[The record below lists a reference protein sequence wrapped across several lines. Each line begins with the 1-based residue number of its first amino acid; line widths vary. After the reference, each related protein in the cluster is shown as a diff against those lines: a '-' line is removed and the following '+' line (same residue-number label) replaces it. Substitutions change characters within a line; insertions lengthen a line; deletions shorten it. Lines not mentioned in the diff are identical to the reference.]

1 MDLSTEQTR
10 RRFVTTMFHDMT
22 LDGFTVDPG
31 YMALYDCFISGVTTL
46 DETDVLAAEWLAAG
60 LELCTAA

>member
-10 RRFVTTMFHDMT
+10 RRFITTMFHDMS

-31 YMALYDCFISGVTTL
+31 FAALYDCFICGATTL
-46 DETDVLAAEWLAAG
+46 DETDALAAEWIAAG
-60 LELCTAA
+60 LDLCTS